1 MKVYNGSAGYDL
13 FASEHKILKPSRR
26 GLLIVDLNLAIPEGY
41 YGSIVGR
48 SGLAN
53 KHGIVAFPGTIDS
66 DYRGVLCVI
75 LFNLSGDTYLVERGN
90 RIAQIIIQKYC
101 TVHFVECSDAEFEKF
116 CNTERDTGGFGSSLG
131 F

>member
-1 MKVYNGSAGYDL
+1 MRVYNGSAGYDL
-13 FASEHKILKPSRR
+13 FANERKIIKPSGRALVR
-26 GLLIVDLNLAIPEGY
+26 VDLNLAIPEGY

-53 KHGIVAFPGTIDS
+53 THGIVAFPGAIDC

-75 LFNLSGDTYLVERGN
+75 LFNLSGDTYLVEIGS

-101 TVHFVECSDAEFEKF
+101 TVHFVECSDAEFDKN

>member
-13 FASEHKILKPSRR
+13 FANEQKILKPSGRALVR
-26 GLLIVDLNLAIPEGY
+26 VDLNLAIPEGY

-48 SGLAN
+48 SGIAN
-53 KHGIVAFPGTIDS
+53 KHGIVAFPGTTDS
-66 DYRGVLCVI
+66 DYRDVLCVV

-90 RIAQIIIQKYC
+90 RIAQIIIQKCC
-101 TVHFVECSDAEFEKF
+101 TVHFVECSDVEFDKF
-116 CNTERDTGGFGSSLG
+116 CNTERDIGGFGS

>member
-13 FASEHKILKPSRR
+13 FANERKILEPSGRALVR
-26 GLLIVDLNLAIPEGY
+26 VDLNLAIPEGY

-53 KHGIVAFPGTIDS
+53 KQGIVAFPGTIDS

-90 RIAQIIIQKYC
+90 RIAQIIIQKSC
-101 TVHFVECSDAEFEKF
+101 TVHFVECSDAEFNKF
-116 CNTERDTGGFGSSLG
+116 CNTER
-131 F
+131 